1 MKRLAWLTGIILAVV
16 ALLFGINVAL
26 QKSAESGLKTGSNK
40 TLTIYNWGD
49 YVDPSLIKKFQKE
62 TGYKVDYETFD

>member
-40 TLTIYNWGD
+40 TLTI
-49 YVDPSLIKKFQKE
+49 
-62 TGYKVDYETFD
+62 